1 MCVDTCKPWSNSSIH
16 PFLKG
21 VLTLSMMVA
30 ALDAL
35 TVMDT
40 MARVIPTAAT
50 TNTYNKKSFVLGD
63 ILLSC
68 GASTNLVVKKVNSLN

>member
-1 MCVDTCKPWSNSSIH
+1 MCVDTCEPWSNSFIH
-16 PFLKG
+16 PLLKWF
-21 VLTLSMMVA
+21 LTLSMMVA

-50 TNTYNKKSFVLGD
+50 TKTYSKK
-63 ILLSC
+63 ILQIREQTHAGHQRLREI
-68 GASTNLVVKKVNSLN
+68 

>member
-1 MCVDTCKPWSNSSIH
+1 
-16 PFLKG
+16 
-21 VLTLSMMVA
+21 MMVA

-50 TNTYNKKSFVLGD
+50 TNTYNTQCITVGKKKK
-63 ILLSC
+63 IL
-68 GASTNLVVKKVNSLN
+68 

>member
-1 MCVDTCKPWSNSSIH
+1 
-16 PFLKG
+16 
-21 VLTLSMMVA
+21 MMVA

-50 TNTYNKKSFVLGD
+50 TNTYNKNQVTK
-63 ILLSC
+63 ILSC
-68 GASTNLVVKKVNSLN
+68 GASTLQ

>member
-1 MCVDTCKPWSNSSIH
+1 MCVDTREPWSNSYIH
-16 PFLKG
+16 PFLKWF
-21 VLTLSMMVA
+21 LTLSMMVA

-50 TNTYNKKSFVLGD
+50 TNTYKKK
-63 ILLSC
+63 ILHFREQTTFMQGINGSEKSSC
-68 GASTNLVVKKVNSLN
+68 

>member
-1 MCVDTCKPWSNSSIH
+1 
-16 PFLKG
+16 
-21 VLTLSMMVA
+21 MMVA

-50 TNTYNKKSFVLGD
+50 TNTYNKQNPSY
-63 ILLSC
+63 
-68 GASTNLVVKKVNSLN
+68 